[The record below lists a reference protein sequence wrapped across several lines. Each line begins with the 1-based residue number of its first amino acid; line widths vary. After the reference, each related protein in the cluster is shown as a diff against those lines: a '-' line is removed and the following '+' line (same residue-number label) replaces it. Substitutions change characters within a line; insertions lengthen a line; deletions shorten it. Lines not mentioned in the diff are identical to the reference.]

1 MKYYTLIYSISC
13 CYGLSFI
20 MYKTFLITAMLVY
33 GNGNDYTTQFI
44 TEENFAVFL
53 TGIVL
58 RRQNHTL
65 VVAFSE
71 SGDLNNIFNLNN
83 IYILC

>member
-1 MKYYTLIYSISC
+1 MV
-13 CYGLSFI
+13 
-20 MYKTFLITAMLVY
+20 VY
-33 GNGNDYTTQFI
+33 GNENDYTSQFN

-71 SGDLNNIFNLNN
+71 SGDFNNTIFLIF